1 MRAQERRARG
11 HTVRMRQRSEK
22 QQEPMSDLIDAH
34 SATFLIVD
42 DDISVIQV
50 LAKTLKGMGHVRY
63 ATNGGDAL
71 RLAAQDPPD
80 VVLLDAEMPGMSGFE
95 VLSALRSQP
104 RLAHVPAILITS
116 HSSEEMEEQGLA
128 RGAADFIGKPFRPA
142 IVAARV
148 KTQLRLKLAMDRLRQ
163 LSSIDALT
171 GVANRRTLDE
181 SLMIECKRT
190 HRSRHPLSV
199 LMLDVD
205 HFKYFND
212 TYGHG
217 AGDEALTRIAHAMQT
232 STNRPADMAARYGG
246 EEFVLVLPDTD
257 GAGATTVAR
266 KVMENVGK
274 LQILHGASSTGM
286 LTVSIGI
293 GCFDQESDHWGA
305 PPQAMRATP
314 RSTPLDC
321 ATALLS
327 TADQALYE
335 AKAAGRARLAL
346 KRFNGFMPD

>member
-1 MRAQERRARG
+1 M
-11 HTVRMRQRSEK
+11 T
-22 QQEPMSDLIDAH
+22 DLIDSH
-34 SATFLIVD
+34 SAHFLIVD

-50 LAKTLKGMGHVRY
+50 LAKALKGLGHVRY

-71 RLAAQDPPD
+71 RLATQEPPD
-80 VVLLDAEMPGMSGFE
+80 VMLLDAEMPGMSGFE
-95 VLSALRSQP
+95 VLSAMRSHAS
-104 RLAHVPAILITS
+104 LEHIPAIFITS

-128 RGAADFIGKPFRPA
+128 SGAADFIGKPFRPA

-148 KTQLRLKLAMDRLRQ
+148 RTQLRLKLAMDRLRQ
-163 LSSIDALT
+163 LSAIDALT

-190 HRSRHPLSV
+190 QRSRNPLSL

-205 HFKYFND
+205 HFKRFND

-217 AGDEALTRIAHAMQT
+217 AGDGVLTRVAHAMQA
-232 STNRPADMAARYGG
+232 STNRPADMTARYGG

-257 GAGATTVAR
+257 GPGAMTVA
-266 KVMENVGK
+266 KTVMDNVAK
-274 LQILHGASSTGM
+274 LQIPHLASATGT

-293 GCFDQESDHWGA
+293 GCFDQESEHWGA
-305 PPQAMRATP
+305 TPQALRDLP
-314 RSTPLDC
+314 RSTPSDC
-321 ATALLS
+321 ATALLT

-335 AKAAGRARLAL
+335 AKADGRARIVL